1 MVCFELMIDNLN
13 TVNSRRWGGIR
24 KVYKGIDYYQLPPN
38 STATF
43 DSETIWTSSVVDH
56 LNEESAQ

>member
-1 MVCFELMIDNLN
+1 MVCLELMIDNLN

-24 KVYKGIDYYQLPPN
+24 EAYKGTDYYQLPPN
-38 STATF
+38 CMATL

-56 LNEESAQ
+56 LNVESAQ

>member
-1 MVCFELMIDNLN
+1 MVYLELMIDNLN

-24 KVYKGIDYYQLPPN
+24 EAYKGTDYYQLPP
-38 STATF
+38 TTF

-56 LNEESAQ
+56 LNVESAQ